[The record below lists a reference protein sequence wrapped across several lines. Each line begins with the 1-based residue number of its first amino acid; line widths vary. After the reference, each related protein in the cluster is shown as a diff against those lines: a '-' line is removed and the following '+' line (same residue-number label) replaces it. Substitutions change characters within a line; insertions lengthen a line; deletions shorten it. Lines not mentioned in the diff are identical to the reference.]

1 MVKKVYWLTFSL
13 MLSLHVV
20 NAQSVSSLKQN
31 EVDYGRA
38 FRFNAKSDGVK
49 GTPFLYDEPKSA
61 KVSLKGGKVYEDI
74 PFNILPEKEEV
85 YIQTGGVESEPLVLK
100 NWEWLQTL
108 EDEPKLFRMEYIDGK
123 QRIVEILFENDKE
136 KFVALH
142 SKYLVE
148 PTVLKDG
155 YTGPQ
160 YDTYKQ
166 STRFYR
172 ISGLSSKE
180 FKTNNSGIKEI
191 AGPKYNEA
199 MAFIKSNNIKPDRPS
214 GMKQLLEMIHR

>member
-1 MVKKVYWLTFSL
+1 MIQKVYWLTLGLLVIGQLTYAQAVTSL
-13 MLSLHVV
+13 R
-20 NAQSVSSLKQN
+20 QN
-31 EVDYGRA
+31 DVDYGRA

-61 KVSLKGGKVYEDI
+61 KVSLKGGKIYEDI

-85 YIQTGGVESEPLVLK
+85 YIQTGGTESEPLVLK

-108 EDEPKLFRMEYIDGK
+108 EEEPKIFRLEYIEGK
-123 QRIVEILFENDKE
+123 QRIVEILYENDRE

-166 STRFYR
+166 NTRYYK

-180 FKTNNSGIKEI
+180 FKTNNSGIKEL
-191 AGPKYNEA
+191 AGPKFNEV
-199 MAFIKSNNIKPDRPS
+199 MAFIKSNNIKTDRPS
-214 GMKQLLEMIHR
+214 GLKQVLEVIHK

>member
-1 MVKKVYWLTFSL
+1 MIQMVYWLTLGLLVSVQLTF
-13 MLSLHVV
+13 
-20 NAQSVSSLKQN
+20 AQSVTSFKQN
-31 EVDYGRA
+31 DIENGRA

-61 KVSLKGGKVYEDI
+61 KVSLKGGKVYENI
-74 PFNILPEKEEV
+74 PFNILPEKEEI
-85 YIQTGGVESEPLVLK
+85 YIQAGGSESEPLLLK

-108 EDEPKLFRMEYIDGK
+108 DEEPKIFRLEYLEGK
-123 QRIVEILFENDKE
+123 QRIVEILYENDKA

-166 STRFYR
+166 STRYYK
-172 ISGLSSKE
+172 ITGNSSKE
-180 FKTNNSGIKEI
+180 FKANNAGIKEL
-191 AGPKYNEA
+191 AGPKYREV
-199 MAFIKSNNIKPDRPS
+199 MAFIKSNNIKADRPS
-214 GMKQLLEMIHR
+214 GLKQVLEMIHK